1 MTKLTENRYFWISV
15 AVLLTVLS
23 GSPAI
28 ALIVGAAVS
37 LIWGNPIQKFTGGL
51 SKKLL
56 QLSVILLGF
65 GLQLGVVL
73 KVGYS
78 SVGLTFV
85 SITATM
91 ITGMLLAKLFKVEKD
106 LGILLSGGT
115 AICGGS
121 AIAAIA
127 PAIGASQAHTAVA
140 MAVVFLLNGLGLIIF
155 PHVGTL
161 MHMSQTD
168 FGIWS
173 ALAIH
178 DTSSVVGAA
187 AIFGTQALAV
197 GTTVKLTRALWILP
211 LSFVTAKLNKSES
224 GAKIPYFLFGFL
236 LAAVIRTYLP
246 DFGQI
251 WDGLAL
257 TGKKMMVATLF
268 LVGSG
273 LTRTELKKI
282 GVGAMLMAVTLWII
296 VSVLSLWA
304 IKSGL
309 VNLNINL

>member
-1 MTKLTENRYFWISV
+1 MTKLTENRYFWIAAA
-15 AVLLTVLS
+15 AVLTLIG

-28 ALIVGAAVS
+28 ALIAGGALS
-37 LIWGNPIQKFTGGL
+37 LILGNPMQKFTGGL

-65 GLQLGVVL
+65 GLQLSVVL

-91 ITGMLLAKLFKVEKD
+91 LTGLLLAKLFRVEKN

-121 AIAAIA
+121 AIAALA

-155 PHVGTL
+155 PHIGTL
-161 MHMSQTD
+161 LHMSQTD

-187 AIFGTQALAV
+187 AIFGAEALAV

-211 LSFVTAKLNKSES
+211 LSFTAAKLNRSGS

-236 LAAVIRTYLP
+236 LAAVLRSYLP
-246 DFGQI
+246 DISYI
-251 WDGLAL
+251 WDEMAF
-257 TGKKMMVATLF
+257 TGKKLMTATLF
-268 LVGSG
+268 LVGTG
-273 LTRTELKKI
+273 LTRAELKKI
-282 GVGAMLMAVTLWII
+282 GTGALLTAVTLWII
-296 VSVLSLWA
+296 VSALSLWA
-304 IKSGL
+304 IRSGL
-309 VNLNINL
+309 VNLNLNL